1 MRKRPGRR
9 SHRPIGGNGERTK
22 APSSREEHHLHGST
36 GKQIQ
41 FSSPSKKKTHGEEQS
56 TKAPVNPNK
65 SSLRERNPTAQTKMR
80 TDRQPNIT
88 HPLASMAMAQTNR
101 THQSVEMEH
110 CG

>member
-56 TKAPVNPNK
+56 IEALVNPNK

-88 HPLASMAMAQTNR
+88 YPLASMAMAQTNR

>member
-9 SHRPIGGNGERTK
+9 SHQPIGGNGERTK

-41 FSSPSKKKTHGEEQS
+41 FSSPSKKTHGEEQS
-56 TKAPVNPNK
+56 TEAPLNPNK
-65 SSLRERNPTAQTKMR
+65 SSLRERNPTTQTKMR

-88 HPLASMAMAQTNR
+88 HPLASMAQTNR